1 MPESFRT
8 CATCGNPIPLDQPAG
23 PCPQCLASDATL
35 PLISTDGLVG
45 NISGASSRELG
56 AGFMANSQTGID
68 RTRMAPLPEEL
79 QPWFPGL
86 LILELLGVGGM
97 GAVYKARQP
106 RLNRLV
112 ALKIL
117 TCPTE
122 HHGEFAMRF
131 EREAQVMARMNH
143 PHIVTIFDF
152 GEIDRSESGIGTMFY
167 LLMEFVDGS
176 DLNRLIHSGGMDP
189 AAALAFVP
197 QICDALQFAHDQGI
211 THRDIKPANVLVDR
225 KGHVK
230 IADFGLAKLVQG
242 DETLAMGLTMTG
254 TAMGTPHY
262 MAPEQWETPENVDH
276 RADIYALGVV
286 IYESLTG
293 ERPAGVFDPPSKKC
307 KVDKRID
314 SVVMRAMEKH
324 PERRYQQATE
334 VKSAVMRVIERHP
347 GHPAM
352 RQGRRLWAGLIVAA
366 LAGVL
371 GIAGWYSRTK
381 PTELASTSDPRSD
394 KIPSMNDFAKIRNA
408 AAGTSSL
415 IPLPSFPAGQWV
427 KVLSTQT
434 EMEADPVNRYKL
446 KEGVRFVDGWM
457 DATGCEEAPSLQMT
471 GLAGKNHGVR
481 LRGKIG
487 AAPEKWKG
495 FTIMVRTGKPGS
507 EDRFAYQFAL
517 GRLDTTKPF
526 LLVSHYSFRS
536 KMGEPLAQVPLDP
549 PLEAGDE
556 FKMEFYVIGEKL
568 IARFNDRYLPIASDS
583 RLSSGE
589 VFIQNSQFIRDLE
602 GINLDGLTEAEAIRL
617 IGFEGSDPVAVSPK
631 PGRLRA
637 AGTSADGKPHDLSRF
652 DAYDDFVDVAGGWG
666 GRWVALRKNGETISS
681 DGRSD
686 FAEISRIATS
696 YHANYALI
704 SKEGKLIIPDDTD
717 WKLPSTLEKGVV
729 DAALGS
735 QHGIALTEG
744 GTVVVFGPRYA
755 GVVGDPANPMGF
767 GSPRWPMP
775 DARILTGVKSIT
787 ATATHAAA
795 LREDDSLLIWGW
807 NGPVE
812 WRADPRQK
820 PLRQIR
826 SIEAT
831 LWALD
836 DADQLWDLE
845 LPRNSAENQPV
856 ILTGKPRMIEDG
868 IIRMEEHCWCRENGE
883 WISRLINLEGTELLK
898 AAGIGMKTVFS
909 LNGALTDEGQAYISL
924 LWIEPSDG

>member
-1 MPESFRT
+1 
-8 CATCGNPIPLDQPAG
+8 
-23 PCPQCLASDATL
+23 
-35 PLISTDGLVG
+35 
-45 NISGASSRELG
+45 
-56 AGFMANSQTGID
+56 MANSQTGID
-68 RTRMAPLPEEL
+68 RTRKAPLPEEL

-152 GEIDRSESGIGTMFY
+152 GEIDRSESGLETMFY

-176 DLNRLIHSGGMDP
+176 DLNRLIGSGGMAP

-197 QICDALQFAHDQGI
+197 QLCEALQFAHDQGI
-211 THRDIKPANVLVDR
+211 THRDIKPANILVDR

-314 SVVMRAMEKH
+314 FVVMRAMEKH

-334 VKSAVMRVIERHP
+334 VKSAVMRVIERRP

-352 RQGRRLWAGLIVAA
+352 RQGRRLRAGLIVAA
-366 LAGVL
+366 LAGLL
-371 GIAGWYSRTK
+371 GIAGWYGRTK
-381 PTELASTSDPRSD
+381 PAELASTSEPRSD
-394 KIPSMNDFAKIRNA
+394 KIPAMNDFAKIGTA
-408 AAGTSSL
+408 ATGTSSL
-415 IPLPSFPAGQWV
+415 ISLPSFPAGQWV
-427 KVLSTQT
+427 KVLSTQA
-434 EMEADPVNRYKL
+434 EMEADRVNRYKL

-457 DATGCEEAPSLQMT
+457 DATEREETPSIQLT

-481 LRGKIG
+481 FRGRMG
-487 AAPEKWKG
+487 SNPEIKGG
-495 FTIMVRTGKPGS
+495 FTIMLRTGKAESAG
-507 EDRFAYQFAL
+507 RAAYQFAFK
-517 GRLDTTKPF
+517 GMDTKQPY
-526 LLVSHYSFRS
+526 LLVSHYAFQSRE
-536 KMGEPLAQVPLDP
+536 GEPLSHLPLDP
-549 PLEAGDE
+549 PLGPGDE
-556 FKMEFYVIGEKL
+556 FTMEFYVIGEKL
-568 IARFNDRYLPIASDS
+568 MARFNDLELPIATDS
-583 RLSSGE
+583 RLTSGE

-602 GINLDGLTEAEAIRL
+602 GINLDGLGEAEALRL
-617 IGFEGSDPVAVSPK
+617 IGLEGNDPVAAASK

-637 AGTSADGKPHDLSRF
+637 AGTSANGKPHDLSKF
-652 DAYDDFVDVAGGWG
+652 DAYDDFVEVAGGWG

-686 FAEISRIATS
+686 FSNISRIAPS

-717 WKLPSTLEKGVV
+717 WKLPSTLGKGVV

-744 GTVVVFGPRYA
+744 GTAVVFGPRYA
-755 GVVGDPANPMGF
+755 GVVGDPANPRGF

-775 DARILTGVKSIT
+775 DARILEGVKSIA

-836 DADQLWDLE
+836 DAGQLWNLE
-845 LPRNSAENQPV
+845 LPRNSAGNQPAN
-856 ILTGKPRMIEDG
+856 LTGKPRMIEDE
-868 IIRMEEHCWCRENGE
+868 IIRMEEHCWCRKNGE

-898 AAGIGMKTVFS
+898 EAGIGMKTVFS
-909 LNGALTDEGQAYISL
+909 LNGALTEAGQAYISL
-924 LWIEPSDG
+924 LWIEPSEE